1 MSTED
6 PTPHAR
12 IVHPEPPKTEIAAI
26 EASPHKAEIYFML
39 VSGWSPNR
47 VAWYLQNKYQE
58 QIEPSAIREFSE
70 LIPLEE
76 FLPEAAL
83 RKRFQEI
90 DIIIDPVTEAQLV
103 LKLQQQRLDAALIH
117 EGVTRKGLSPE
128 VDREGRTYW
137 KMLMEFIAMQHATG
151 MLVAAQMPEDMPRND
166 GAITLKEII
175 ETRKL
180 RLVGERQAIA
190 GPEREDV
197 VDGEFAEVKR

>member
-1 MSTED
+1 MTE
-6 PTPHAR
+6 PEAPRSR

-58 QIEPSAIREFSE
+58 QVEPSAIREFSA
-70 LIPLEE
+70 LIPQEE

-117 EGVTRKGLSPE
+117 EQVTRKGLSPE

-151 MLVAAQMPEDMPRND
+151 MLVASQIPDDLPKNE
-166 GAITLKEII
+166 GTVTLREII

-180 RLVGERQAIA
+180 KLVGERQAIA
-190 GPEREDV
+190 APESGDV